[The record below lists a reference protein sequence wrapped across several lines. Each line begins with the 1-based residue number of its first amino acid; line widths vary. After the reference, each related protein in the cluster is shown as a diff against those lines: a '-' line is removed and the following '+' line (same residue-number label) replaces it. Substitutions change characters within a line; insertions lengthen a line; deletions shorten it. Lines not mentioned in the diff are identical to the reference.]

1 MLETRRLFL
10 RVTFTTTAKLAEIK
24 QCKSLWMHFFVS
36 QMKKETKFTL
46 IGQRLHIATQYY
58 LEKNNNQISRKNKPE
73 TIK

>member
-1 MLETRRLFL
+1 MQ
-10 RVTFTTTAKLAEIK
+10 V
-24 QCKSLWMHFFVS
+24 SLWMHFFVS

-58 LEKNNNQISRKNKPE
+58 LKKNNHQISRKNKPE